1 MYYIYRSTLLN
12 FTLQIVIANLGQI
25 PIQIFKSRLAAD
37 ADRVEV
43 EFVDEVDTDG
53 VGANSDQRTAATDC

>member
-1 MYYIYRSTLLN
+1 MSPCRSTLLN
-12 FTLQIVIANLGQI
+12 FTLQIVIANLGLI

-53 VGANSDQRTAATDC
+53 GGGNSDQRTAATDC